1 MGIMDIFHASKIK
14 KENERLLTE
23 LEDAK
28 KLLTPEMM
36 DACNLENH
44 IRELQGKENAINESI
59 NKANADL
66 DEIKSKID
74 TKQKML
80 VDVEEQLLYQDFA
93 LYKPKYEMVNSEAYK
108 ERLNKIR
115 ETQKALIKNV
125 QAVTGNMNWTVN
137 GSKSEGKKMVKDMQK
152 LLLRAFNSECDE
164 VISRVTYANIELSEK
179 RLHTSFEAISKLGR
193 IMSVAITNQ
202 YLKAKIEELYL
213 AFEYKQKKQ
222 EEKEEQKEL
231 RAQLR
236 EEAKLQKEIEEAR
249 KKIQKEQKHYQNAL
263 DSINKQLLTA
273 TDEQKADLEQKK
285 AVIEAQLGEID
296 KNIKDIDYRESNAK
310 AGYVYII
317 SNIGAFGENVY
328 KIGMT
333 RRLDPQERI
342 DELSD
347 ASVPFNF
354 DIHAMIFSD
363 NAPALEAALHKAF
376 ESKKLNMVNQRRE
389 FFNVTLDE
397 IKAVVM
403 KNFDK
408 SVEFIEVPEAE
419 QYRTSLKMKEKTHN

>member
-1 MGIMDIFHASKIK
+1 MGIMDIFYASKIK

-28 KLLTPEMM
+28 KLLTPGMM

-44 IRELQGKENAINESI
+44 IRELHSKENTINESI
-59 NKANADL
+59 NKANAEL

-115 ETQKALIKNV
+115 EPQKALIKNA

-193 IMSVAITNQ
+193 IMSVAITHQ

-222 EEKEEQKEL
+222 EE
-231 RAQLR
+231 
-236 EEAKLQKEIEEAR
+236 R
-249 KKIQKEQKHYQNAL
+249 KNRKSFVPNFVKKQN
-263 DSINKQLLTA
+263 
-273 TDEQKADLEQKK
+273 
-285 AVIEAQLGEID
+285 
-296 KNIKDIDYRESNAK
+296 
-310 AGYVYII
+310 
-317 SNIGAFGENVY
+317 
-328 KIGMT
+328 
-333 RRLDPQERI
+333 
-342 DELSD
+342 
-347 ASVPFNF
+347 
-354 DIHAMIFSD
+354 
-363 NAPALEAALHKAF
+363 
-376 ESKKLNMVNQRRE
+376 SKKKLRKLAKKSKKNKN
-389 FFNVTLDE
+389 T
-397 IKAVVM
+397 IKM
-403 KNFDK
+403 
-408 SVEFIEVPEAE
+408 
-419 QYRTSLKMKEKTHN
+419 L

>member
-1 MGIMDIFHASKIK
+1 MGIMDIFNASKIK
-14 KENERLLTE
+14 KENERLLAE
-23 LEDAK
+23 LESAK

-36 DACNLENH
+36 DACNLEKH
-44 IRELQGKENAINESI
+44 IQELQDKETAVNNNI
-59 NKANADL
+59 NKANTTLNQIQAT
-66 DEIKSKID
+66 ID
-74 TKQKML
+74 SKQKML
-80 VDVEEQLLYQDFA
+80 VDVDEQILYQDFA
-93 LYKPKYEMVNSEAYK
+93 LYKPKYDMANSDAYK
-108 ERLNKIR
+108 DRLNKIR
-115 ETQKALIKNV
+115 ETQKELIKKD

-164 VISRVTYANIELSEK
+164 VINRVTYANIELSEK
-179 RLHTSFEAISKLGR
+179 RLHSSFEAISKLGR
-193 IMSVAITNQ
+193 IMSVAITHQ

-231 RAQLR
+231 RAQMR
-236 EEAKLQKEIEEAR
+236 EEAR

-263 DSINKQLLTA
+263 DSINKQLLNA
-273 TDEQKADLEQKK
+273 TDEQKADLGQKK
-285 AVIEAQLGEID
+285 AEIEAQLNEID

-317 SNIGAFGENVY
+317 SNIGAFGENIY

-342 DELSD
+342 DELGD

-363 NAPALEAALHKAF
+363 NAPALETALHRAF
-376 ESKKLNMVNQRRE
+376 ENKKLNMVNQRRE

-408 SVEFIEVPEAE
+408 SVEFIEIPEAE
-419 QYRTSLKMKEKTHN
+419 QYRTSLKMKENK

>member
-44 IRELQGKENAINESI
+44 IRELQSKENTVNESI
-59 NKANADL
+59 SKANIAL
-66 DEIKSKID
+66 DEIQAKID

-115 ETQKALIKNV
+115 ETQKSLIKKD

-152 LLLRAFNSECDE
+152 LL
-164 VISRVTYANIELSEK
+164 
-179 RLHTSFEAISKLGR
+179 
-193 IMSVAITNQ
+193 
-202 YLKAKIEELYL
+202 
-213 AFEYKQKKQ
+213 
-222 EEKEEQKEL
+222 L

-285 AVIEAQLGEID
+285 AEIEAQLGEID

-317 SNIGAFGENVY
+317 SNIGAFGENIY

-354 DIHAMIFSD
+354 DVHAMIFSD
-363 NAPALEAALHKAF
+363 NAPALESALHKAF
-376 ESKKLNMVNQRRE
+376 EDKKLNVVNQRRE

-408 SVEFIEVPEAE
+408 SVEFIDVPEAE
-419 QYRTSLKMKEKTHN
+419 QYRTSLKIRESK

>member
-1 MGIMDIFHASKIK
+1 MGLMDIFNASKIK
-14 KENERLLTE
+14 EDNERLQNE
-23 LEDAK
+23 LENIRK
-28 KLLTPEMM
+28 FLTPEMM
-36 DACNLENH
+36 DAHNLEAH
-44 IRELQGKENAINESI
+44 IQNLHNQEQIVNANL
-59 NKANADL
+59 NKAYSDL
-66 DEIKSKID
+66 NQLQNIIES
-74 TKQKML
+74 KQKLL
-80 VDVEEQLLYQDFA
+80 VDIDEQVLYQDFA
-93 LYKPKYEMVNSEAYK
+93 LYKPKYDMVNSDAYK
-108 ERLNKIR
+108 DRLDKIR
-115 ETQKALIKNV
+115 EIQKTLIKNE

-137 GSKSEGKKMVKDMQK
+137 GNASEGKKMVKDMQK

-164 VISRVTYANIELSEK
+164 VINRVTYANIELSEK
-179 RLHTSFEAISKLGR
+179 RISTSYEAISKLGR
-193 IMSVAITNQ
+193 IMSVAITPQ
-202 YLKAKIEELYL
+202 YLQAKIEELYL

-231 RAQLR
+231 RAQMR

-249 KKIQKEQKHYQNAL
+249 KKIQKEQKHYQNAW

-273 TDEQKADLEQKK
+273 TDEQKADLELKRK
-285 AVIEAQLGEID
+285 EIEAQLNEID

-317 SNIGAFGENVY
+317 SNIGAFGENIY

-342 DELSD
+342 DELGD

-397 IKAVVM
+397 IKTIVM

-408 SVEFIEVPEAE
+408 SVEFVDFPEAE
-419 QYRTSLKMKEKTHN
+419 QYRTSLKMKENI

>member
-14 KENERLLTE
+14 KENERLLIE

-36 DACNLENH
+36 DACNLEKH
-44 IRELQGKENAINESI
+44 IRELQCKEEAINESI
-59 NKANADL
+59 SVANAEL
-66 DEIKSKID
+66 DEINSKID
-74 TKQKML
+74 KSQKML
-80 VDVEEQLLYQDFA
+80 IEVDEQILYQDFA
-93 LYKPKYEMVNSEAYK
+93 LYKPKYELVNSDAYK

-115 ETQKALIKNV
+115 EAQKTLIKNN

-137 GSKSEGKKMVKDMQK
+137 GSASEGKKMVKDMQK

-179 RLHTSFEAISKLGR
+179 RINTSFEAVSKLGR
-193 IMSVAITNQ
+193 IMSVAITSQ

-273 TDEQKADLEQKK
+273 TDEQKAELEQKK
-285 AVIEAQLGEID
+285 AEIEAQLGEID

-317 SNIGAFGENVY
+317 SNIGAFGENIY

-333 RRLDPQERI
+333 RRLDPQERV

-376 ESKKLNMVNQRRE
+376 EDKKLNMVNHRRE

-397 IKAVVM
+397 IKTVVM
-403 KNFDK
+403 ENFDK
-408 SVEFIEVPEAE
+408 SVEFIDVPEAE
-419 QYRTSLKMKEKTHN
+419 QYRTSLKMKEKK